1 MKIKLTKNWRAFGEI
16 QKAGSILNIN
26 DKNII
31 KYLKDNNFIGIKEK
45 KNKKSDVKIT
55 ESKKIK

>member
-26 DKNII
+26 DNNII